1 MNKIKFCI
9 IGLCW
14 TFLSNVYAESPDL
27 IIQKKMAAIHTMHA
41 EFSQIVRAK
50 HRVISKSKGTM
61 VLAKPNQFRWEIK
74 RPMAQTVVADGRKVW
89 VYDVDLEQV
98 TVSKQT
104 RNLGAAGVLFL
115 SQEPDAIRRDFTV
128 QFKQHGTSEVFD
140 LHAKSAKANFEK
152 VRVIFDNNILQTIEL
167 DDQVGQHI
175 IIHLSQVAVNQP
187 EPAARFQFRVPKGV
201 DVVQQ

>member
-1 MNKIKFCI
+1 MNKLKWGV

-14 TFLSNVYAESPDL
+14 TILSNVYAESPDL
-27 IIQKKMAAIHTMHA
+27 IIQKKLASIHTMHA
-41 EFSQIVRAK
+41 NFSQIVRAK

-74 RPMAQTVVADGRKVW
+74 RPMAQTVIADGRKVW

-104 RNLGAAGVLFL
+104 RNLGAAGALFL
-115 SQEPDAIRRDFTV
+115 NQDPDAISRDFTV
-128 QFKQHGTSEVFD
+128 RFNQQGTSEVFD
-140 LHAKSAKANFEK
+140 LQAKSSKANFEK
-152 VRVIFDNNILQTIEL
+152 VRVIFDNNTLQTIEL

-175 IIHLSQVAVNQP
+175 IIHLSQVVVNQR
-187 EPAARFQFRVPKGV
+187 EPAAMFQFRIPKGV